1 MNKYSINAFL
11 IFLLKFSILMNIKK
25 ENSNN
30 QWIESKYNIIL
41 KFKIIGSSQRKFE
54 YLGQMIDFKII
65 NFI

>member
-1 MNKYSINAFL
+1 M
-11 IFLLKFSILMNIKK
+11 KFSILMNIKK

-41 KFKIIGSSQRKFE
+41 KFKIIGSSQRKFG

>member
-1 MNKYSINAFL
+1 M
-11 IFLLKFSILMNIKK
+11 KFSILMNIKK

-41 KFKIIGSSQRKFE
+41 KFKIIGSSQRKFG
-54 YLGQMIDFKII
+54 YLGQMIDFEII

>member
-1 MNKYSINAFL
+1 
-11 IFLLKFSILMNIKK
+11 MNIKK

-30 QWIESKYNIIL
+30 QWIGSKFNIIF

-54 YLGQMIDFKII
+54 YLGQTIDFEII